1 MDNKDVHGK
10 VRRRDDAFSE
20 RLHTRIWQEVPKDE
34 NPYVAETIRCHGYS
48 LDKLLQKKS
57 FIEVLYL
64 LFRGELP
71 SSDEAQL
78 LEHLMIAVINPGPRH
93 PATRSAIAAGVGKTD
108 KDLIL
113 PIALGTMSGS
123 HNGAGEVEPAMRF
136 LRQNRR
142 KNPTDIARRYL
153 ENWSAIHDEH
163 PIPGF
168 GATYGGIDPVCQ
180 RHASIISKLSGC
192 GAIMEWASEF
202 VDAMKPFGAG
212 WLNTGLAAA
221 VLADL
226 GFQPRY
232 GAGMYQ
238 LFTAP
243 GLLAHG
249 IEYSNKAVTDFPFI
263 PDNRYVI
270 EDTTENSN

>member
-1 MDNKDVHGK
+1 MSEKDVHGQVK
-10 VRRRDDAFSE
+10 RREDAFSE
-20 RLHTRIWQEVPKDE
+20 KLHTRIWQEVPTNT
-34 NPYVAETIRCHGYS
+34 NPYVAENIRCHGYD
-48 LDKLLQKKS
+48 LDQLLLKKS

-71 SSDEAQL
+71 SDEEAQL
-78 LEHLMIAVINPGPRH
+78 LEHLMIAIINPGPRH

-113 PIALGTMSGS
+113 PIALSTISGT

-142 KNPTDIARRYL
+142 KAPSDIAKAHL
-153 ENWSAIHDEH
+153 VEWSPTLDEH

-168 GATYGGIDPVCQ
+168 GAYYGEVDPVCQ
-180 RHASIISKLSGC
+180 RHAELISDLPGSGR
-192 GAIMEWASEF
+192 IMKWASELNQE
-202 VDAMKPFGAG
+202 MQPYGAG
-212 WLNTGLAAA
+212 WLSTGLAAA

-238 LFTAP
+238 LFSAP

-249 IEYSNKAVTDFPFI
+249 IEYSNKPVTDFPFT
-263 PDNRYVI
+263 PDDHYVI
-270 EDTTENSN
+270 EDPTDNSN